1 MNLQS
6 NIIIYQTEERL
17 MAINIKTITTTLLLC
32 ATVAVGHAQS
42 RNVWYGKQVKQGE
55 YLTLNS
61 ELIDVFNTL
70 DSIFPKHYLINEEP
84 NCVGMWV
91 NSRFKNQK
99 EYEDVR
105 ETIEQLIIR
114 LRDVPAYRSYT
125 ERIDSTG
132 ASGFGISLTPKTDN
146 YAQKDYAYLNL
157 NPTSFSFHYTGYIEG
172 MKMPWEKRQD
182 VADAIDKLFAKYIK
196 KKGVKSE
203 KIDFDGEKF
212 VYRYSCFFKQYDST
226 YRCSGVRYVVPNCT
240 SEDYD
245 IIYRFLRDYAMTNS
259 VTVASNDMSSKY
271 EEITLSVNQDNNSP
285 VIFGAALRG
294 TDLYLIRTVGETGS
308 QAWIPRAWAE

>member
-1 MNLQS
+1 MNLQN
-6 NIIIYQTEERL
+6 NIIICQTEKRL
-17 MAINIKTITTTLLLC
+17 MDINIKTFATTLMLC
-32 ATVAVGHAQS
+32 ATMAAGHAQS

-55 YLTLNS
+55 FLTLNS
-61 ELIDVFNTL
+61 ELVDVYNTL

-91 NSRFKNQK
+91 NYNFKNQK

-105 ETIEQLIIR
+105 ETIEKLIIR
-114 LRDVPAYRSYT
+114 LRDVPSYRQYT
-125 ERIDSTG
+125 ERLDSTG
-132 ASGFGISLTPKTDN
+132 MSVFGVSLTPKTDN

-157 NPTSFSFHYTGYIEG
+157 KPTSVNFHYTGYIEG
-172 MKMPWEKRQD
+172 MKMPWDKRQD
-182 VADAIDKLFAKYIK
+182 VADAIDKLFGKYIK

-203 KIDFDGEKF
+203 KVTYDGENIN
-212 VYRYSCFFKQYDST
+212 YGYSCFFKQYDST
-226 YRCSGVRYVVPNCT
+226 YRCSGVRYIIPNCT

-245 IIYRFLRDYAMTNS
+245 LIYRFLRDYAMTNS
-259 VTVASNDMSSKY
+259 VTVASNDMSGKF
-271 EEITLSVNQDNNSP
+271 EEITLGVNQDNNSP